1 MRRSVIKLL
10 TDDNADVG
18 KFGWSFSPVRLIMG
32 FPVVFEIVAPCNKI
46 KVAVPDTDWKST
58 VPLKK

>member
-1 MRRSVIKLL
+1 MRRSVNKFL

-18 KFGWSFSPVRLIMG
+18 KFGWSFGAVRLIVG
-32 FPVVFEIVAPCNKI
+32 FPVVFEIFAPSNKI